1 MGGEGLSKVQE
12 WMEKALRAEATL
24 EMVTRERDT
33 AQASL
38 AEGGGKS
45 EPPSTAKRRT
55 TSYDSDEEDDLRVR
69 SHLQNCRIC
78 ARKRHMRMLLGLMQ
92 ETVDMLESV
101 INARDAEVLKVT
113 EKLKEFG
120 ACVRNPLPLACAC
133 GSANWLRL
141 AAGPGQ

>member
-1 MGGEGLSKVQE
+1 
-12 WMEKALRAEATL
+12 
-24 EMVTRERDT
+24 
-33 AQASL
+33 
-38 AEGGGKS
+38 
-45 EPPSTAKRRT
+45 
-55 TSYDSDEEDDLRVR
+55 
-69 SHLQNCRIC
+69 
-78 ARKRHMRMLLGLMQ
+78 MRMLLGLMQ

-120 ACVRNPLPLACAC
+120 ACVRNPLPLASAC